1 MREKIN
7 VFSKEDNETYETA
20 DLKII
25 IQEKKRPNTFK
36 QSNNTYLTGLTK
48 YEESILHSIPSVHNQ
63 EASGVTWK
71 I

>member
-36 QSNNTYLTGLTK
+36 QSNNT
-48 YEESILHSIPSVHNQ
+48 
-63 EASGVTWK
+63 
-71 I
+71 